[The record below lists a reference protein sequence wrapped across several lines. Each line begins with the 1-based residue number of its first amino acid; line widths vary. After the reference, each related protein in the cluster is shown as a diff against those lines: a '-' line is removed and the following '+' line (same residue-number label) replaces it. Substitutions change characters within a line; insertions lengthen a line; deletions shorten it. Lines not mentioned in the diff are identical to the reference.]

1 VGASFALV
9 SRHTL
14 ARSSWW
20 RAPALWALCIFQA
33 GLVLPTCVYLV
44 WQYPAW
50 SLAYLLD
57 PAQLPVPAVLGVVPP
72 LCALSAFFAA
82 RWAIVADRA
91 LWAWLGLAMAI
102 LCCGVACWL
111 GWGRFRWVG
120 TYAAFRDHS
129 LELRTLAYSPVIYL
143 LAGCLPGLAL
153 GWGFSLWRLHLL
165 DRAEAAPAPSQL
177 ASASLELMSAQLVSM
192 ARPAGTRKHE
202 T

>member
-1 VGASFALV
+1 VGASFALA
-9 SRHTL
+9 SRRTL

-20 RAPALWALCIFQA
+20 SAPALWALCIYQV
-33 GLVLPTCVYLV
+33 GLVLPTSVYLV

-50 SLAYLLD
+50 SLAYTLD
-57 PAQLPVPAVLGVVPP
+57 PAALPVPAVLGVLPP
-72 LCALSAFFAA
+72 LCALGAFFAA
-82 RWAIVADRA
+82 RRAIVANRS
-91 LWAWLGLAMAI
+91 LWAWLGLAVGAAA
-102 LCCGVACWL
+102 CVAVCWL
-111 GWGRFRWVG
+111 GWGRLTWVG
-120 TYAAFRDHS
+120 SYAAFRDHS

-165 DRAEAAPAPSQL
+165 DRAEATPSPSEAP
-177 ASASLELMSAQLVSM
+177 SASLELMSAQLVSM